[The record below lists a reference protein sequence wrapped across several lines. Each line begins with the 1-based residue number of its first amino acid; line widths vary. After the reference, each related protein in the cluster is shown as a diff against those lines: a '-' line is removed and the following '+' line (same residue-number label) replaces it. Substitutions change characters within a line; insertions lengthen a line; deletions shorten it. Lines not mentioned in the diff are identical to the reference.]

1 MHKCVHPHKHEYGH
15 TCTHKEGKGSSIGHT
30 VEKLRQICFAVFINI
45 NNEMSKISDDIILQE
60 FFRTK
65 KSLFIN
71 AKLEDRQR
79 RTG

>member
-1 MHKCVHPHKHEYGH
+1 M
-15 TCTHKEGKGSSIGHT
+15 
-30 VEKLRQICFAVFINI
+30 EKLRQICFAVFINI
-45 NNEMSKISDDIILQE
+45 NNEMSEISDDIILQE

-65 KSLFIN
+65 RSLFIN

>member
-1 MHKCVHPHKHEYGH
+1 MHKCAHPHKHEH
-15 TCTHKEGKGSSIGHT
+15 TKKGRDALQDIPWRN
-30 VEKLRQICFAVFINI
+30 RQICFAVFINI
-45 NNEMSKISDDIILQE
+45 NNEMSEIRDDIILQE

-65 KSLFIN
+65 RSLFIN